1 MIMKK
6 QQKIKSLVS
15 VIIPTHNRKE
25 RFKPTE
31 NFKLIFNNTK
41 KILIIGNYGD
51 GNLGDEA
58 ILDVII
64 RELNHLE
71 IKNIDVVSRNPKKVG
86 ELHNNSVKGI
96 SVIRFLKDFFFY
108 DTITIGCGTIFSDHS
123 GPFIYLAQLFIIIG
137 KIFGKKIV
145 FLNIGYA
152 SSTPIILKLLTSVSL
167 RISDF
172 MSVRDRK
179 TLENIR
185 KLGIKK
191 HITISHDLTFK
202 LAYKYKSTKIDFIYN
217 KENIDKD
224 KLKIG
229 IALRGNLNKKIKI
242 EIAKL
247 IDWLTTEVN
256 AEVIFFSFN
265 LGFIT
270 TKSTDKRLGY
280 EIKSLLKSKK
290 GLNFLDY
297 YPYRTV
303 LTLIKKLN
311 LLIGMPFHSL
321 VFAYMMKTPVIGVSS
336 EEKCHVFLGEIGE
349 KCVDPSHLSFEKL
362 KEEVIKKL
370 NIRKI

>member
-1 MIMKK
+1 MKK
-6 QQKIKSLVS
+6 DEPIFPV
-15 VIIPTHNRKE
+15 VISTYNRKE
-25 RFKPTE
+25 RFEPTE

-41 KILIIGNYGD
+41 KVLIIGNYGD
-51 GNLGDEA
+51 GNLGDVA

-64 RELNHLE
+64 RELNRVG
-71 IKNIDVVSRNPKKVG
+71 IKNIDVVSRNPQKVE
-86 ELHNNSVKGI
+86 ELHNNSVRGI

-108 DTITIGCGTIFSDHS
+108 DTITIGGGTIFSVHS

-145 FLNIGYA
+145 FLNIGYT
-152 SSTPIILKLLTSVSL
+152 SSTPIILKLLMSVSL
-167 RISDF
+167 RRSDF
-172 MSVRDRK
+172 ISVRDRK

-191 HITISHDLTFK
+191 YITVSHDLTFK
-202 LAYKYKSTKIDFIYN
+202 LIDKYKSTKIDFICN

-229 IALRGNLNKKIKI
+229 IALRGNFNKKIKI

-247 IDWLTTEVN
+247 IDWLTTKFN
-256 AEVIFFSFN
+256 AEVIYFSFN
-265 LGFIT
+265 PGFIT
-270 TKSTDKRLGY
+270 ITKGTDKRLGY

-290 GLNFLDY
+290 GFKIFDY

-362 KEEVIKKL
+362 KEKVIKKL

>member
-1 MIMKK
+1 MKK
-6 QQKIKSLVS
+6 DEPIFPV
-15 VIIPTHNRKE
+15 VISTYNRKK
-25 RFKPTE
+25 RFEPTE

-41 KILIIGNYGD
+41 KVLIIGNYGD

-64 RELNHLE
+64 RELNRVG
-71 IKNIDVVSRNPKKVG
+71 IKNIDVVSRNPQKVE
-86 ELHNNSVKGI
+86 ELHKDSVRGI
-96 SVIRFLKDFFFY
+96 SVIRFLKDFSFY
-108 DTITIGCGTIFSDHS
+108 YTITIGGGTIFSDHS
-123 GPFIYLAQLFIIIG
+123 GPFIYLAQLLIIIG
-137 KIFGKKIV
+137 KMFGKKIV

-172 MSVRDRK
+172 ISVRDRK

-191 HITISHDLTFK
+191 HITVSHDLTFK
-202 LAYKYKSTKIDFIYN
+202 LIDKYKSTKIDFIYN

-229 IALRGNLNKKIKI
+229 IALRGNVNKKIKI
-242 EIAKL
+242 EITKL
-247 IDWLTTEVN
+247 IYWLTTEVN
-256 AEVIFFSFN
+256 AEVIYFSFN
-265 LGFIT
+265 PGFLT
-270 TKSTDKRLGY
+270 TKGTDKRLGY
-280 EIKSLLKSKK
+280 EIKSLLKSKNGFK
-290 GLNFLDY
+290 LLDY
-297 YPYRTV
+297 YPYKTV
-303 LTLIKKLN
+303 FTLIKKLN
-311 LLIGMPFHSL
+311 LFIGMPFHSL
-321 VFAYMMKTPVIGVSS
+321 VFAYIMKTPVIGVSS

-349 KCVDPSHLSFEKL
+349 KCVDPSHLSFDKL